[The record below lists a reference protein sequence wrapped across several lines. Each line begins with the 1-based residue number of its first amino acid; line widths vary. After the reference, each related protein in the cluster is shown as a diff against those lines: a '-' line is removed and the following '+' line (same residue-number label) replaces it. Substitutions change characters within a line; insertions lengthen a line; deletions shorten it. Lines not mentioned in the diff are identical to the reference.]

1 MVAVRGSEAERQ
13 AEHSSFVSVL
23 LLLET
28 YRSEHSGN
36 RAKER
41 DLIAESQ
48 GSAFNRLGLLL
59 CRVYSGRF
67 ELVAFDGGLAKFV
80 FLDLAARRHRVLLDE
95 IHVLGDLVV
104 GDVLAAVL
112 LDVLV
117 GQRGI
122 VLLYD
127 GGGYPL
133 AVLLVGDDV
142 DLDVGD
148 LGVSVE
154 KLLDLTRVDVLA
166 TANDHV
172 LRPPGYLDVPVLV
185 HSRQVPGVQ
194 PALLVYNLFGLV
206 GHLVVAL
213 HDVVAAGA
221 EVALLV
227 GPDLFAG
234 VHVHEPDLDVRELA
248 SHGRYPALYRVV
260 RAGLGDDGAGLGL
273 TVGDGDLVRP
283 HIVDDLFHHLFGAG
297 APRHYPGA
305 QAGGVVLLV
314 VLVLELRDEHG
325 RHAEERRAPLLVDG
339 LEHLLGVELLDG
351 HHRPLVGD
359 GVQCPQDAPEAV
371 KERHG
376 DTDPILWPEL
386 HALADVESVL
396 DDVRVGQ
403 LYPFGEARRPRG
415 VLHVY
420 DLVCA

>member
-28 YRSEHSGN
+28 YRSDHSGN
-36 RAKER
+36 RAEER

-67 ELVAFDGGLAKFV
+67 ELVAFDGGLAQFV

-104 GDVLAAVL
+104 SYVLAAVL
-112 LDVLV
+112 LGVLF
-117 GQRGI
+117 GQGGI
-122 VLLYD
+122 LFLYD
-127 GGGYPL
+127 GGGDSL
-133 AVLLVGDDV
+133 AVLLVRDAV

-148 LGVSVE
+148 LGMGVE
-154 KLLDLTRVDVLA
+154 ELLDLARIDVLA
-166 TANDHV
+166 AADDHV
-172 LRPPGYLDVPVLV
+172 ICPAGYLEVTVLV
-185 HSRQVPGVQ
+185 HDRQVPGMQ
-194 PALLVYNLFGLV
+194 PSIFVYNLGGLI

-221 EVALLV
+221 EVALLSR
-227 GPDLFAG
+227 PDLLAG
-234 VHVHEPDLDVRELA
+234 VHVHELDLDVRELA
-248 SHGRYPALYRVV
+248 SHGRDPALYRVV

-273 TVGDGDLVRP
+273 AVGDGDLVRP

-339 LEHLLGVELLDG
+339 LQDLLGVELLDG

-359 GVQCPQDAPEAV
+359 GVQRPQDAPEAV

-376 DTDPILWPEL
+376 DTDPVLRPEL
-386 HALADVESVL
+386 HALADVEGVL
-396 DDVRVGQ
+396 DDVRVSE
-403 LYPFGEARRPRG
+403 LYPLGEARRPRG

-420 DLVCA
+420 DLVRA